1 MIRYILK
8 RLLWMIPTVLGVV
21 ILVFTLLYFTPG
33 DPAEIIAGDTA
44 TQEQIEETRVQL
56 GLDQPYIV
64 QLSDYLESVIIHQ
77 DFGSS
82 YLDHSDVG
90 DQLAERFP
98 RTLILSLTTMI
109 VGVVF
114 GVPLGI
120 IAAVKQ
126 DTIGDRLS
134 MLLALLGIAI
144 PNFWLA
150 LLLVLLF
157 SVHLGWLPAMGFSTP
172 AHYVL
177 PTIAGSLFG
186 ISFQARQSRSSMLE
200 VIRSDFMTTARSK
213 GISEMRVILRH
224 GLQNA
229 MIPIL
234 TVTGGLF
241 ASMLGGSLI
250 LEQIFGIPGIGN
262 YVITAV
268 GNRDYPIIRSGS
280 LVLAVAFGV
289 VMLIVDLL
297 YAWVDPRIRAQY
309 AKGRSKK

>member
-8 RLLWMIPTVLGVV
+8 RLLWMIPTVVGVV

-33 DPAEIIAGDTA
+33 DPAEVIAGDTA
-44 TQEQIEETRVQL
+44 TPEQIEETRIQL
-56 GLDQPYIV
+56 GLDKPYIE
-64 QLSDYLESVIIHQ
+64 QLAEYLENIVVHQ
-77 DFGSS
+77 DFGTS

-90 DQLAERFP
+90 EQLAERFP
-98 RTLILSLTTMI
+98 RTFILSLVTMI
-109 VGVVF
+109 IGIVV

-126 DTIGDRLS
+126 DTIGDRIS
-134 MLLALLGIAI
+134 MFLALLGLAI

-150 LLLVLLF
+150 LLLILLF
-157 SVHLGWLPAMGFSTP
+157 SVQLGWLPAMGFSTP

-177 PTIAGSLFG
+177 PSIAGSLFG

-213 GISEMRVILRH
+213 GISEMRVIIRH

-234 TVTGGLF
+234 TVSGGLF
-241 ASMLGGSLI
+241 ASMMGGSLI
-250 LEQIFGIPGIGN
+250 LEQIFAIPGIGS
-262 YVITAV
+262 YIITAV

-280 LVLAVAFGV
+280 LVLAVAFGI

-309 AKGRSKK
+309 LRKGTKK

>member
-33 DPAEIIAGDTA
+33 DPAKLIAGENA
-44 TQEQIEETRVQL
+44 TQEQVEETRAEL

-64 QLSDYLESVIIHQ
+64 QLANYLEGVVHL
-77 DFGSS
+77 DFGTS

-90 DQLAERFP
+90 EQLQQRFP
-98 RTLILSLTTMI
+98 RTLALSTITMLI
-109 VGVVF
+109 AFFV

-120 IAAVKQ
+120 LAAIKQ

-134 MLLALLGIAI
+134 MMFALLGIAI

-150 LLLVLLF
+150 LLLILLF
-157 SVHLGWLPAMGFSTP
+157 AVNLHWLPAMGFGTP
-172 AHYVL
+172 AHYIL
-177 PTIAGSLFG
+177 PSLAGALG
-186 ISFQARQSRSSMLE
+186 GVAIQARQARSSMLE

-213 GISEMRVILRH
+213 GISETRVILRH

-229 MIPIL
+229 LIPVL
-234 TVTGGLF
+234 TIAGAQF
-241 ASMLGGSLI
+241 ANMLGGSLI
-250 LEQIFGIPGIGN
+250 LEQVFSIPGIGA

-268 GNRDYPIIRSGS
+268 GNRDYPIIRSGA
-280 LVLAVAFGV
+280 LLLAVAFGFI
-289 VMLIVDLL
+289 MLIVDLF
-297 YAWVDPRIRAQY
+297 YAFVDPRIRAQY
-309 AKGRSKK
+309 SKKGKFK

>member
-8 RLLWMIPTVLGVV
+8 RLLWMIPTVVGVV

-33 DPAEIIAGDTA
+33 DPAEVIAGDTA
-44 TQEQIEETRVQL
+44 TPEQIEETRIQL
-56 GLDQPYIV
+56 GLDKPYIE
-64 QLSDYLESVIIHQ
+64 QLAEYLENIVVHQ
-77 DFGSS
+77 DFGTS

-90 DQLAERFP
+90 EQLAERFP
-98 RTLILSLTTMI
+98 RTFILSLVTMI
-109 VGVVF
+109 IGIVV

-126 DTIGDRLS
+126 DTIGDRIS
-134 MLLALLGIAI
+134 MFLALLGLAI

-150 LLLVLLF
+150 LLLILLF
-157 SVHLGWLPAMGFSTP
+157 SVQLGWLPAMGFSTP

-177 PTIAGSLFG
+177 PSIAGSLFG

-213 GISEMRVILRH
+213 GISEMRVIIRH

-234 TVTGGLF
+234 TVSGGLF
-241 ASMLGGSLI
+241 ASMMGGSLI
-250 LEQIFGIPGIGN
+250 LEQIFAIPGIGS
-262 YVITAV
+262 YIITAV

-280 LVLAVAFGV
+280 LVLAVAFGI

-297 YAWVDPRIRAQY
+297 YAWVDPRIQAQY
-309 AKGRSKK
+309 LRKGTKK

>member
-44 TQEQIEETRVQL
+44 TPEQIEETRVRL
-56 GLDQPYIV
+56 GLDQSYIV
-64 QLSDYLESVIIHQ
+64 QLGNYLESVIIHH
-77 DFGSS
+77 DFGTS

-90 DQLAERFP
+90 AQLAERFP
-98 RTLILSLTTMI
+98 RTFILSMVTMI
-109 VGVVF
+109 IAVVF

-134 MLLALLGIAI
+134 MFLALLGIAI

-150 LLLVLLF
+150 LLLILLF
-157 SVHLGWLPAMGFSTP
+157 SVNLGWLPAMGFSTP
-172 AHYVL
+172 AHYIL
-177 PTIAGSLFG
+177 PSLAGSLFG

-213 GISEMRVILRH
+213 GISEMRVIIRH
-224 GLQNA
+224 GMQNA

-234 TVTGGLF
+234 TVAGGLF
-241 ASMLGGSLI
+241 ASMMGGSLI
-250 LEQIFGIPGIGN
+250 LEQIFSILGIGS
-262 YVITAV
+262 YIITAV

-280 LVLAVAFGV
+280 LVLAVAFGI

-297 YAWVDPRIRAQY
+297 YACVDPRIRAQY
-309 AKGRSKK
+309 SKKGAKR